1 MNPNRSSDILNS
13 GRSRGA
19 GLTLARIRYLIGRT
33 TVASAS
39 RWRGLLGRFW
49 GVRFIGVTGSAGKTT
64 TAKLIAASL
73 RVSGRVRQTDRLV
86 GRLNDPLF
94 AAQLV
99 LTTTPLHRF
108 CLSEFGVGGP
118 GDMPQY
124 VEAMPPDIGV
134 VTNVASDHYAAFRS
148 LDATAR
154 EKRVLVE
161 ALPQDGTAV
170 LNLDDPRVAA
180 MRSFTR
186 AHIVTFG
193 FSAEAD
199 VRGEDVSGAW
209 PDRLAL
215 TVRRGSER
223 VQVQTRLVGEH
234 FAHAVLGALATAVAA
249 GVPLGDA
256 ARALR
261 DVEPADGRYSVHMV
275 RGVTFIR
282 DDWKAPLWSIP
293 AALRFL
299 ESARA
304 RRKIVIL
311 GTISDY
317 PGDSSQKYRAVVRQ
331 AAPVA
336 DKVFFVGRMAHC
348 ALRARGPSD
357 MDRVAAF
364 DTLLSLDRFLQSFL
378 QEEDLVLL
386 KGSAKA
392 DHLQRLVLSRAGD
405 HQCWRPR
412 CGRAIF
418 CSACELRGDPFVPVV
433 DSPVVGAERRWE
445 G

>member
-1 MNPNRSSDILNS
+1 
-13 GRSRGA
+13 
-19 GLTLARIRYLIGRT
+19 
-33 TVASAS
+33 
-39 RWRGLLGRFW
+39 
-49 GVRFIGVTGSAGKTT
+49 
-64 TAKLIAASL
+64 
-73 RVSGRVRQTDRLV
+73 
-86 GRLNDPLF
+86 
-94 AAQLV
+94 
-99 LTTTPLHRF
+99 
-108 CLSEFGVGGP
+108 
-118 GDMPQY
+118 
-124 VEAMPPDIGV
+124 
-134 VTNVASDHYAAFRS
+134 
-148 LDATAR
+148 
-154 EKRVLVE
+154 
-161 ALPQDGTAV
+161 V

-180 MRSFTR
+180 MRSSTR
-186 AHIVTFG
+186 ARVVTFG

-209 PDRLAL
+209 PDRLSL
-215 TVRRGSER
+215 TVLHGSER
-223 VQVQTRLVGEH
+223 VHVQTRLVGEH

-261 DVEPADGRYSVHMV
+261 DCEPTDGRYSVHTV

-317 PGDSSQKYRAVVRQ
+317 PGDSSRRYRAVARQ
-331 AAPVA
+331 AAAVA
-336 DKVFFVGRMAHC
+336 DKVIFVGRMAHC
-348 ALRARGPSD
+348 ALGAQDPSD
-357 MDRVAAF
+357 GDRVAAF
-364 DTLLSLDRFLQSFL
+364 DTLFSLDEFLQGFL
-378 QEEDLVLL
+378 QEEDFVLL

-405 HQCWRPR
+405 NQCWRR
-412 CGRAIF
+412 ACGRTMF
-418 CSACELRGDPFVPVV
+418 CSACALRTRPFPPKSE
-433 DSPVVGAERRWE
+433 SPVVAAGR

>member
-1 MNPNRSSDILNS
+1 MILANV
-13 GRSRGA
+13 
-19 GLTLARIRYLIGRT
+19 RYLVGR
-33 TVASAS
+33 AISAAAS
-39 RWRGLLGRFW
+39 RWRGLLCRF
-49 GVRFIGVTGSAGKTT
+49 GDVRFIGVTGSAGKTT
-64 TAKLIAASL
+64 TARLIAVCL
-73 RVSGRVRQTDRLV
+73 RVAGRVRQTDRLV
-86 GRLNDPLF
+86 GQLNNPRF

-99 LTTTPLHRF
+99 LTTTPAHRF

-118 GDMPQY
+118 GDMRQY
-124 VEAMPPDIGV
+124 VQAMPPDIGV
-134 VTNVASDHYAAFRS
+134 VTSVESDHYSAFRG

-161 ALPQDGTAV
+161 VLPPDGTAV

-180 MRSFTR
+180 MRSSTR
-186 AHIVTFG
+186 ARVVTFG

-209 PDRLAL
+209 PDRLSL
-215 TVRRGSER
+215 TVLHGSER
-223 VQVQTRLVGEH
+223 VHVQTRLVGEH

-261 DVEPADGRYSVHMV
+261 DCEPTDGRYSVHTV

-317 PGDSSQKYRAVVRQ
+317 PGDSSRRYRAVARQ
-331 AAPVA
+331 AAAVA
-336 DKVFFVGRMAHC
+336 DKVIFVGRMAHC
-348 ALRARGPSD
+348 ALGAQDPSD
-357 MDRVAAF
+357 GDRVAAF
-364 DTLLSLDRFLQSFL
+364 DTLFSLDEFLQGFL
-378 QEEDLVLL
+378 QEEDFVLL

-405 HQCWRPR
+405 NQCWRR
-412 CGRAIF
+412 ACGRTMF
-418 CSACELRGDPFVPVV
+418 CSACALRTRPFPPKSE
-433 DSPVVGAERRWE
+433 SPVVAAGR